1 MKIKRQYVEILQF
14 LSGKNVYDSTL
25 FSCIE
30 SHRIKE
36 DGTVVGIK
44 DNKEFDLLRIFP
56 TVKTANKMIEFILKN
71 GALAL
76 GGVWQADD
84 DGVINMDNISI
95 VPGAIMQ
102 KACGSAGLKPL
113 MPGWQ
118 FNIRWEMV
126 VSLQQQIKD
135 FFDK

>member
-84 DGVINMDNISI
+84 DGVINMDAISI

-102 KACGSAGLKPL
+102 KACGSAGLKSL